1 MPSIANNKKS
11 SNRRNTFGGEGVE
24 NAVNKKK
31 PSRQSISGGDQQ
43 QSNNKVRWNVPKTTS
58 ATNNNNLNT
67 SISTTN
73 NMTPSKRVV
82 DKFVNVASGKEK
94 DVVRNYHFE
103 GTPFA
108 SSKKKRRK
116 HHNSSN
122 NNSHI
127 TDSSAQ
133 NGGGEYTA
141 SLSAANAID
150 NSFQLNN
157 DTTAEILKMA
167 TASNNT
173 SIALDPLDESLLS
186 AASSSTA
193 SSSSVDPLTL
203 SDTHELSTSNFI
215 QNTKMR
221 GILAN
226 RAKELYGNNNKD
238 GGGNKGKKMDSV
250 WEKPFGDNNLAGKN
264 NNQGGN
270 TEVNSNTATAV
281 GERQISNSFSSLI
294 DGVGL
299 EASSTLT
306 LPDLTM
312 NITGVLPSTATVAAV
327 EEQQERLAANQEEED
342 EEDSEI
348 LEFTSHQKSRTPRKS
363 PSRELSM
370 LNDNSTSDDNTT
382 RSVGGLDSMLANF
395 DDDEVEDGKQ
405 VANKGKK
412 EATMTTDL
420 SKLIEESAKMMAD
433 GEEEGSA
440 KRRSGETSFV
450 ESTASQGD
458 LANLLNDD
466 TEEVEESG
474 TEKNQTSESTPL
486 AASINNT
493 ASTPN
498 SSSGLCPSPSFL
510 SGKKQRGSGIP
521 TLRKSLGGD
530 VTKIRK
536 LTASLRKE
544 KKSKK
549 RMSLPALAM
558 AKQQQAPG
566 GGRLSMDVLDNT
578 ESGNMKE
585 QEPQP
590 KSPELA
596 NSPARNTRSAKKSPI
611 KSPAVDSPAR
621 NTRGSAKKS
630 PRKSPSGKH
639 ILFLTI
645 PSFITNYIPLS
656 FDSRLI
662 YCNRFQEI
670 TQAISFATCR
680 FTS

>member
-24 NAVNKKK
+24 NAVNKK

-43 QSNNKVRWNVPKTTS
+43 QQSSNNKVRWNVPKTTTAN
-58 ATNNNNLNT
+58 ATNNSNLNT
-67 SISTTN
+67 SISTN

-116 HHNSSN
+116 HHSSII
-122 NNSHI
+122 NNSQQNMG
-127 TDSSAQ
+127 DGSGAQ
-133 NGGGEYTA
+133 GGGEYTA

-186 AASSSTA
+186 AASNSTA

-226 RAKELYGNNNKD
+226 RAKELYGNTNKD
-238 GGGNKGKKMDSV
+238 GVDKGKKMDSV

-264 NNQGGN
+264 DKNQGGSN
-270 TEVNSNTATAV
+270 TVDNSNTATAV

-312 NITGVLPSTATVAAV
+312 NITGVLPSSAAAAV
-327 EEQQERLAANQEEED
+327 REERLQPNQEEEE

-363 PSRELSM
+363 PSRELSL
-370 LNDNSTSDDNTT
+370 LNVNSTSEDTT

-405 VANKGKK
+405 VASKDKK

-433 GEEEGSA
+433 GEEGDA
-440 KRRSGETSFV
+440 KRRSGEASFV

-458 LANLLNDD
+458 LALLNDD
-466 TEEVEESG
+466 EEVEESG
-474 TEKNQTSESTPL
+474 KEKNQESTPL
-486 AASINNT
+486 ATSNNNT

-544 KKSKK
+544 KRSKK

-558 AKQQQAPG
+558 SKQQQAPG
-566 GGRLSMDVLDNT
+566 GGRLSMDVMNNT

-596 NSPARNTRSAKKSPI
+596 NSPARNTRSAKKSPM

-621 NTRGSAKKS
+621 NTRGSTKKS
-630 PRKSPSGKH
+630 PRKSPAGK
-639 ILFLTI
+639 FV
-645 PSFITNYIPLS
+645 LS
-656 FDSRLI
+656 LS
-662 YCNRFQEI
+662 
-670 TQAISFATCR
+670 
-680 FTS
+680 